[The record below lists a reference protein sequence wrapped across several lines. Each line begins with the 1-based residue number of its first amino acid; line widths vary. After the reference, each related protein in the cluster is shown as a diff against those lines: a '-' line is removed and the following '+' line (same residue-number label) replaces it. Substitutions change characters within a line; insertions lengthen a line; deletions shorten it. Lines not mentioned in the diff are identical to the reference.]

1 MLYPTTC
8 VRLGYG
14 CLCGKTISGFSRR
27 HGYPH
32 SQRLPGGRSR
42 TVRFGSGGV
51 LHCPPRLLHP
61 STRNSVCGRRFHS
74 RVTASLRGASDGM
87 LTVSSICIASRLII
101 RHRLTPGRT
110 TLPGNPWSYGGGE
123 SHPPYR
129 YLCLHLLFQKLQE
142 TLAGSIHRR
151 RNAPLP
157 TPKQASHGFGARLHT
172 RLLSM
177 PDSSTS
183 ELLRTL

>member
-1 MLYPTTC
+1 MVTLA
-8 VRLGYG
+8 VR
-14 CLCGKTISGFSRR
+14 R
-27 HGYPH
+27 
-32 SQRLPGGRSR
+32 GRSPSG
-42 TVRFGSGGV
+42 TVRFGSGGGFAC
-51 LHCPPRLLHP
+51 LPRRLHP
-61 STRNSVCGRRFHS
+61 STRNSVCGRRFHY

-129 YLCLHLLFQKLQE
+129 YLCLHLLFQ
-142 TLAGSIHRR
+142 TLHGGSRLPLRR
-151 RNAPLP
+151 RLECSP
-157 TPKQASHGFGARLHT
+157 TDTNVSRGFSAQLDT

-177 PDSSTS
+177 PDPSTS

>member
-1 MLYPTTC
+1 MLN
-8 VRLGYG
+8 RL
-14 CLCGKTISGFSRR
+14 
-27 HGYPH
+27 
-32 SQRLPGGRSR
+32 
-42 TVRFGSGGV
+42 
-51 LHCPPRLLHP
+51 PRLLHP
-61 STRNSVCGRRFHS
+61 STRNSVCGRRFHY

-87 LTVSSICIASRLII
+87 LTVSSICVASRLII

-123 SHPPYR
+123 SHPPLVLR
-129 YLCLHLLFQKLQE
+129 RGGIPPPLSLLIPTSAFPEAPARLTAHLHC
-142 TLAGSIHRR
+142 R

-157 TPKQASHGFGARLHT
+157 TPKKASHGFGARLHT

>member
-1 MLYPTTC
+1 MCPFR
-8 VRLGYG
+8 VRLP
-14 CLCGKTISGFSRR
+14 LRLKRLAGFLGGMITLAVAHR
-27 HGYPH
+27 
-32 SQRLPGGRSR
+32 PGGGGR

-51 LHCPPRLLHP
+51 LHCRHQLLHP
-61 STRNSVCGRRFHS
+61 STRNSVCGRRFHY

-129 YLCLHLLFQKLQE
+129 YLYLHLLFRKLQRASRH
-142 TLAGSIHRR
+142 TFTAAGMLPYRR
-151 RNAPLP
+151 QNRRPTASARVFIPDYYPCP
-157 TPKQASHGFGARLHT
+157 TPRLVSCYA
-172 RLLSM
+172 LF
-177 PDSSTS
+177 
-183 ELLRTL
+183 E

>member
-1 MLYPTTC
+1 MLN
-8 VRLGYG
+8 
-14 CLCGKTISGFSRR
+14 
-27 HGYPH
+27 
-32 SQRLPGGRSR
+32 RLPQ
-42 TVRFGSGGV
+42 
-51 LHCPPRLLHP
+51 LLHP
-61 STRNSVCGRRFHS
+61 STRNSVCGRRFHY

-129 YLCLHLLFQKLQE
+129 YLYLHLLFRKLQRASRH
-142 TLAGSIHRR
+142 TFTAAGMLPYRR
-151 RNAPLP
+151 Q
-157 TPKQASHGFGARLHT
+157 KKASHGFGARLHT